1 MGGGKGEGMDFR
13 GAVRG
18 GERAGVLGE
27 GEGGQPGRGGGARP
41 AGRLTPVMGRR
52 G

>member
-27 GEGGQPGRGGGARP
+27 GEGGHKVENKP
-41 AGRLTPVMGRR
+41 LM
-52 G
+52 